1 MEQAPRQAPR
11 YDPAKTVIARLGGEA
26 KVSQI
31 LGIGTT
37 APYAWQYG
45 QDRNGTGG
53 IIPQRHHVALL
64 DYAKANGIDLS
75 ATDFLP
81 VREVA

>member
-1 MEQAPRQAPR
+1 MEHAQSRAPRF
-11 YDPAKTVIARLGGEA
+11 DPARTVIARLGGEA

-37 APYAWQYG
+37 APYSWQYG

-53 IIPQRHHVALL
+53 IIPQRHHLALL
-64 DYAKANGIDLS
+64 DYAKENGIDLNP
-75 ATDFLP
+75 ADFLP